1 MAYLPWQDQPA
12 SLYPEAT
19 RWGAQQG
26 AQLAQAMRQP
36 VHWPSTT
43 ASPALPGPNMAA
55 LPLPT
60 APPSSVPPG
69 SALAAVANQL
79 APRGLSQATT
89 QQTPMMPQS
98 PAMPGR
104 TAGAPLPMPD
114 FMAANPN
121 YAAQTQQYQQQR
133 LLGEQGYRPLS
144 PGADILRQAANG
156 ATTYQQPGVTGL
168 GGISPG
174 SATFQGLPQGGRL
187 GYTGTP
193 ETAGMSQQEATAY
206 NVANLNRQTDAFRS
220 LNEARGMYGQGGGD
234 NRAFGD
240 LVSIGRAGESF
251 GDDAMRAESAKRLV
265 SQATG
270 SSWVQN
276 NRQRQGMLESA
287 GILMGMN
294 QLDTSP
300 RRQAPNPLAMT
311 DYQRGQLGLSRDQLA
326 IDTLTQQNQNDL
338 ALKRF
343 GLDQGI
349 AQSTQALGR
358 DRFSL
363 DQSNAL
369 ANQALKRDE
378 LGVEREKNQASLAA
392 AMSKANPYQ
401 QTLVQEQAK
410 TDIERSKANE
420 EMRRH
425 AADYFEK
432 SRRLREIAPN
442 TGLVNSGLA
451 SAGALFNSDRAAEKE
466 RFDALS
472 AGMVLSAI
480 KQLGTNPSNT
490 DLKFVQKAVLDY
502 GKTPEGNL
510 QILNDMDA
518 FMLGKLRAA
527 GIDTNEFT
535 QKPAAT
541 SSSAV
546 SMDAVNQ
553 RGAALAAQ
561 GMSDAEIDATLRKE
575 FALNG
580 R

>member
-1 MAYLPWQDQPA
+1 MAFDWNRGLLPQLVDGVSDATKQRLQDMVSGKGLVGQENAAADLEMRKRQGIAASPVSVVDTPNDMAAATRRAQGILVPADQPDPQREA
-12 SLYPEAT
+12 FARGQSLISSLPQPTRPAAT
-19 RWGAQQG
+19 ELQPLLTTALPTITAQP
-26 AQLAQAMRQP
+26 APAA
-36 VHWPSTT
+36 PSTRIT
-43 ASPALPGPNMAA
+43 S
-55 LPLPT
+55 
-60 APPSSVPPG
+60 
-69 SALAAVANQL
+69 
-79 APRGLSQATT
+79 
-89 QQTPMMPQS
+89 
-98 PAMPGR
+98 
-104 TAGAPLPMPD
+104 
-114 FMAANPN
+114 
-121 YAAQTQQYQQQR
+121 
-133 LLGEQGYRPLS
+133 
-144 PGADILRQAANG
+144 
-156 ATTYQQPGVTGL
+156 GL
-168 GGISPG
+168 GGNRLTVEDYG
-174 SATFQGLPQGGRL
+174 NGGTVE
-187 GYTGTP
+187 G
-193 ETAGMSQQEATAY
+193 
-206 NVANLNRQTDAFRS
+206 NVAAINRQTEALRS
-220 LNEARGMYGQGGGD
+220 LNEARGVYGQGGGGD

-276 NRQRQGMLESA
+276 NRQRQGMLEGA

-326 IDTLTQQNQNDL
+326 TDTLTQQNQNDL

-466 RFDALS
+466 RFDALNS
-472 AGMVLSAI
+472 GMVLSAI

-502 GKTPEGNL
+502 GKTPEGNQ

-527 GIDTNEFT
+527 GVDTNEFT